1 MNAPVIAMEPLLD
14 LQHITQT
21 FPRGEGREL
30 KVLDDV
36 SLSLKE
42 GEIVGLLGKSGSGKS
57 TLLRIIAGLI
67 HPSGGSVTFGGKP
80 VAQEAKDANSL
91 GIAMVFQT
99 FALFPWL
106 TVLEN
111 VELGL
116 EALGVPDKEMR
127 KRALEAI
134 DLIGLDGYESAFPRE
149 LSGGM
154 KQRVGFARA
163 LVVNPSI
170 LLMDE
175 PFSALDV
182 LTAET
187 LKTDFLDLWIEK
199 KMPLKSVLLVTHN
212 IEEAVL
218 MSDRI
223 LVFAANPGHIAAE
236 IKVDLR
242 YPRDRQSAAFS
253 TLVEQVYRLMTSGMR
268 ERDIAAATKPA
279 AATAYDKL
287 PRVSPNQ
294 LSGLMEQLATAPYHG
309 RADLPALDA
318 ALGLGTEEVL
328 HLVEALRLL
337 KFADVA
343 EGDIHL
349 ASPGKIFA
357 DADTQK
363 RKQIFAEHLL
373 QNVPLA
379 EYICRVLQS
388 RPGHQAP
395 RLRFL
400 TQLEDRMTEQDA
412 EEALSAVTSWAR
424 YAELFA
430 YDDNSEMYSL
440 ENPSA

>member
-1 MNAPVIAMEPLLD
+1 MQNALLN
-14 LQHITQT
+14 LQHINQT
-21 FPRGEGREL
+21 FVRPEGRDL

-36 SLSLKE
+36 SLTLSE

-67 HPSGGSVTFGGKP
+67 TPTGGEVTFNETEK
-80 VAQEAKDANSL
+80 NTSL

-134 DLIGLDGYESAFPRE
+134 DLIGLDGYESAYPRE

-163 LVVNPSI
+163 LVVNPAI

-187 LKTDFLDLWIEK
+187 LKTDFLELWVER
-199 KMPLKSVLLVTHN
+199 KMHLKSVLLVTHN

-223 LVFAANPGHIAAE
+223 LVFASNPGRIAAE
-236 IKVDLR
+236 IKVDLQ
-242 YPRDRQSAAFS
+242 YPRDRQSLGFR
-253 TLVEQVYRLMTSGMR
+253 TMVEQIYTLMTSGMQK
-268 ERDIAAATKPA
+268 RDAAAAAKPVEA
-279 AATAYDKL
+279 SAYDKL

-294 LSGLMEQLATAPYHG
+294 LAGLMEQLSAAPYHG

-328 HLVEALRLL
+328 HLVEALRML
-337 KFADVA
+337 KFAEVA
-343 EGDIHL
+343 EGDIQL
-349 ASPGKIFA
+349 TADGKIFA

-373 QNVPLA
+373 RNVPLA
-379 EYICRVLQS
+379 DYVYHVLQS
-388 RPGHQAP
+388 RPGQHAP
-395 RLRFL
+395 RVRFL
-400 TQLEDRMTEQDA
+400 TQLEDRMTEEDA
-412 EEALSAVTSWAR
+412 EEALSAVTSWGR

-430 YDDNSEMYSL
+430 YDDNTETYSL

>member
-1 MNAPVIAMEPLLD
+1 MDNILLD
-14 LQHITQT
+14 LQHINQT
-21 FPRGEGREL
+21 FVRPEGRKL

-36 SLSLKE
+36 NLSLKE

-67 HPSGGSVTFGGKP
+67 TPSDGSVTFN
-80 VAQEAKDANSL
+80 NSSTDDKAL

-116 EALGVPDKEMR
+116 EALGVADKEMR

-134 DLIGLDGYESAFPRE
+134 DLIGLDGYESAYPRE

-163 LVVNPSI
+163 LVVNPAI

-187 LKTDFLDLWIEK
+187 LKTDFLELWVDG
-199 KMPLKSVLLVTHN
+199 KMHLKSVLLVTHN

-223 LVFAANPGHIAAE
+223 LVFSANPGRIAAE
-236 IKVDLR
+236 IKIDLPH
-242 YPRDRQSAAFS
+242 PRDRQSLGFR
-253 TLVEQVYRLMTSGMR
+253 TMVEQIYTLMTSGMQK
-268 ERDIAAATKPA
+268 RDVS
-279 AATAYDKL
+279 TAVQQSTELTMYDKL

-294 LSGLMEQLATAPYHG
+294 LAGLMEALAAAPYHG
-309 RADLPALDA
+309 RADLPALDQ

-328 HLVEALRLL
+328 HLVEAMRIL

-343 EGDIHL
+343 GGDIHL
-349 ASPGKIFA
+349 TDAAKIFV
-357 DADTQK
+357 DADTQR

-373 QNVPLA
+373 QNVPLVA
-379 EYICRVLQS
+379 FIFRVLQS
-388 RPGHQAP
+388 RPGNHAP
-395 RLRFL
+395 RIRFL
-400 TQLEDRMTEQDA
+400 TQLEDDMAEEDA
-412 EEALSAVTSWAR
+412 EEALSAVTSWGR

-430 YDDNSEMYSL
+430 YNDNSETYSL

>member
-1 MNAPVIAMEPLLD
+1 MENTLLE
-14 LQHITQT
+14 LTHITQS
-21 FPRGEGREL
+21 FIKPEGRDL
-30 KVLDDV
+30 KVLDDIN
-36 SLSLKE
+36 LTLKD

-57 TLLRIIAGLI
+57 TLLRIISGLI
-67 HPSGGSVTFGGKP
+67 HPTAGTVMFNGEANNSFGI
-80 VAQEAKDANSL
+80 S
-91 GIAMVFQT
+91 MVFQT

-106 TVLEN
+106 TVLQN

-134 DLIGLDGYESAFPRE
+134 DLIGLDGYESAYPRE

-187 LKTDFLDLWIEK
+187 LKTDFLDLWIER

-212 IEEAVL
+212 IEEAVF

-223 LVFAANPGHIAAE
+223 LIFSSNPGKIAAE
-236 IKVDLR
+236 IKVDLPH
-242 YPRDRQSAAFS
+242 PRDRQSPEFMAM
-253 TLVEQVYRLMTSGMR
+253 VEQIYTLMTSGMR
-268 ERDIAAATKPA
+268 KRDFSTSANKAHEITMH
-279 AATAYDKL
+279 DNL

-294 LSGLMEQLATAPYHG
+294 LAGLMEALAAAPYNG
-309 RADLPALDA
+309 RADLPALDQD
-318 ALGLGTEEVL
+318 LGMGTEEVL
-328 HLVEALRLL
+328 HLVEALRIL

-349 ASPGKIFA
+349 TAAGHIFA

-363 RKQIFAEHLL
+363 RKAIFAEHLI
-373 QNVPLA
+373 QSIPLA
-379 EYICRVLQS
+379 AYVYRVLQG
-388 RPGHQAP
+388 RPGNHAP
-395 RLRFL
+395 RIRFL
-400 TQLEDRMTEQDA
+400 TQLEDHMTEEDA
-412 EEALSAVTSWAR
+412 TEALAAITSWGR

-430 YDDNSEMYSL
+430 YNDNSEMYSL
-440 ENPSA
+440 ENPEA

>member
-1 MNAPVIAMEPLLD
+1 MPAALLN
-14 LQHITQT
+14 LSHITQS
-21 FPRGEGREL
+21 FVRPEGREL

-36 SLSLKE
+36 SLALTE
-42 GEIVGLLGKSGSGKS
+42 NEIVGLLGKSGSGKS

-67 HPSGGSVTFGGKP
+67 APSTGSVAFNGAP
-80 VAQEAKDANSL
+80 VAGNKNLD
-91 GIAMVFQT
+91 IAMVFQT

-134 DLIGLDGYESAFPRE
+134 DLIGLDGYESAYPRE

-163 LVVNPSI
+163 LVVNPAI

-187 LKTDFLDLWIEK
+187 LKTDFLDLWIER

-223 LVFAANPGHIAAE
+223 LIFAANPGHIAAE
-236 IKVDLR
+236 IKVDLPH
-242 YPRDRQSAAFS
+242 PRDRQSLGFR
-253 TLVEQVYRLMTSGMR
+253 TMVEQIYTLMTSGMQR
-268 ERDIAAATKPA
+268 RDVS
-279 AATAYDKL
+279 ATAKPELTMYDKL

-294 LSGLMEQLATAPYHG
+294 LAGLMEQLAAAPYHG
-309 RADLPALDA
+309 RADLPALDQ

-328 HLVEALRLL
+328 HLVEALRIL
-337 KFADVA
+337 KFAVVA

-349 ASPGKIFA
+349 TAAGKIFV

-373 QNVPLA
+373 QNIPLVA
-379 EYICRVLQS
+379 YICRVLQS
-388 RPGHQAP
+388 RPGNHAP
-395 RLRFL
+395 RIRFL
-400 TQLEDRMTEQDA
+400 TQLEDNMAEEDA
-412 EEALSAVTSWAR
+412 EEALSAVTSWGR

-430 YDDNSEMYSL
+430 YNDNSEMYSL